1 MKYKFANTKKDLFSY
16 RWKLHGVIKTHEREL
31 WRGQAA
37 QVWTGLDAGLWLAE
51 SDHVTLILS
60 SDWLLYEVC
69 TEDWNKGRL
78 QSL

>member
-51 SDHVTLILS
+51 SDHVT
-60 SDWLLYEVC
+60 
-69 TEDWNKGRL
+69 
-78 QSL
+78 